1 MTIVILVKTGK
12 TSSRMF
18 HFLNVNTFFTT
29 CVWIENWEI
38 EKILNNN
45 FLSSALF
52 LLYCQYSSAID
63 WNVTVLCHVVN
74 RWNKGLTIPA
84 ILLENL
90 TTALPH

>member
-12 TSSRMF
+12 TSSRVF

-45 FLSSALF
+45 FLSSAVFFYYTVNIVLLLIEMWLF
-52 LLYCQYSSAID
+52 YVMLWIGGMK
-63 WNVTVLCHVVN
+63 
-74 RWNKGLTIPA
+74 R
-84 ILLENL
+84 
-90 TTALPH
+90 